1 MDEPSM
7 LMPATSPVPHSPGPL
22 APPIPLAELLARE
35 ELGLRRIA
43 GPDHADLL
51 WVHTSEMADRS

>member
-1 MDEPSM
+1 M